1 MELVHVFLDYLNL
14 CSPVRKKEGQSIE
27 MVFPFLTGSEGRSI
41 DASDLMKLRDLGNQT
56 LFSKTT

>member
-1 MELVHVFLDYLNL
+1 MFLDYPNL

-41 DASDLMKLRDLGNQT
+41 DASDLMKLRDLANQT
-56 LFSKTT
+56 LFSKMT

>member
-1 MELVHVFLDYLNL
+1 MFLDYLNL

-41 DASDLMKLRDLGNQT
+41 DANDLMKLRDLGNQT